1 MSGYNN
7 YLQKKEERIASK
19 VRQRMGIEGQN
30 ESNNNMLG
38 SNFRRISLNEDT
50 RNIIT
55 VGESVIGNE
64 ARERVRKQERNEQNF
79 QEIAML
85 EKMRKGKMILNARE
99 ARNRRRIL
107 MGDKKRKR
115 NEGSSSRNKKLKEQ
129 LNLFPGLDQSVD
141 NIKAV
146 QRSIENLLEDINNNG
161 RFIKKT

>member
-19 VRQRMGIEGQN
+19 VRERMGIEGQN
-30 ESNNNMLG
+30 ESNSNVLG
-38 SNFRRISLNEDT
+38 NNFRRISLNENT